1 MNQRDYRFKAMKG
14 SLTMASKTEIK
25 NEARKAW
32 TAPELRR
39 LSAGS
44 AEQGNGQ
51 IADGGAPSTPRS

>member
-1 MNQRDYRFKAMKG
+1 
-14 SLTMASKTEIK
+14 MASKTEIK

-39 LSAGS
+39 LDAGS

-51 IADGGAPSTPRS
+51 IADGAAPSNPRS